1 MNLTTT
7 GSSVNFS
14 QNSERFT
21 QVPDLRIASETR
33 FASETR
39 RFDLKQMYNDQFE
52 MDRKDL
58 AHCHFQAKQ
67 KKNVWPADMS
77 PIHSFDIMG
86 FNMKSRLGSLQD

>member
-1 MNLTTT
+1 M
-7 GSSVNFS
+7 NFS

-21 QVPDLRIASETR
+21 QVPDPR

-67 KKNVWPADMS
+67 KKKRMARGVVSDP
-77 PIHSFDIMG
+77 
-86 FNMKSRLGSLQD
+86 LL